1 MKTPTRRQMIVT
13 AAALIAVAAAV
24 YGLQPE
30 PVPVQTAEVAFGPL
44 EVVIEEEGETRV
56 GDRYVISS
64 PVAAFLRRVDL
75 DAGDRVE
82 RGQPLVFLEAP
93 RSSILD

>member
-44 EVVIEEEGETRV
+44 EVVIEEEGETRW
-56 GDRYVISS
+56 GTDMSS
-64 PVAAFLRRVDL
+64 LP
-75 DAGDRVE
+75 
-82 RGQPLVFLEAP
+82 P
-93 RSSILD
+93 